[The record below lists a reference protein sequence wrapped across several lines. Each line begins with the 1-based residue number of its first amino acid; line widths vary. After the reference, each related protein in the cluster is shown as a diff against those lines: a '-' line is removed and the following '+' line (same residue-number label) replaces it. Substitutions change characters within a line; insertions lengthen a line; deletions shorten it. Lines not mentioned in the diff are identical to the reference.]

1 MKASKV
7 LLLLLIGLTFL
18 FIFDYSR
25 GGIHKIGPQFSQII
39 ILPAPAGN
47 IKALDD
53 DWFGK

>member
-25 GGIHKIGPQFSQII
+25 GGIHKIGPQLSQII
-39 ILPAPAGN
+39 ILPAPADN